1 MHSGNY
7 HLDHAGSTVLFGGR
21 KMRGRKKRVPSNYT
35 IMTIENMHS
44 GNYHLDHAGSTV
56 LFGGRKM
63 RGRKKRAPS
72 NYAIVTIEKL

>member
-1 MHSGNY
+1 
-7 HLDHAGSTVLFGGR
+7 
-21 KMRGRKKRVPSNYT
+21 
-35 IMTIENMHS
+35 MHS

-72 NYAIVTIEKL
+72 NYAIMTIEKLEKMETRINVEKLSYSAFSRNH